1 MKQCMA
7 AFFIFLLLSCNN
19 DQLTLEGIRYTPE
32 YFLNSIV
39 WGENETAIKMKNEYL
54 LETGVIDT
62 TSETP
67 PIKVAFI
74 AMQNK
79 TIQLNFQKQDLSSN
93 KIIETYIGNDYTL
106 ILTKNKKIN
115 SNDDYKALVVVSKS
129 GLTAE
134 YELIGKNG
142 LQ

>member
-1 MKQCMA
+1 MA